1 MDERNLIA
9 EASVISRGK
18 FFFEFD
24 VKKEETYMNDQ
35 PEEANTTRGTSNDK
49 ETKNNV
55 SRRKFIKSATTAA
68 AVATTVTLE
77 PLFGGKASQAEAS
90 VISYD
95 ETSRAS
101 SSKSYRVTTAKNE
114 DVNPGVFAD
123 NGDKTLVT
131 DFSALYSKALPH
143 DGLGV
148 PNGSAYQSFENALQA
163 GTFAALQNITVG
175 TPGGGPNSLENGPA
189 GAFALDLEGR
199 DSHAVP
205 IPFAPSVAS
214 NQTADEQVEH
224 YWAAL
229 LRDVPF
235 DQYGSNSIAAQAV
248 SDMNN
253 LSFLKSSSN
262 NQFPFPVTAGNLFRG
277 RFQTGDGNVMGPYV
291 SQFLVQ
297 PTMLGASAISGQI
310 QTFQPNQAFMTTQAA
325 FLNIAN
331 GGPNQGSLSFD
342 ATPRYIRNGRDLA
355 AYTHVDTLYQ
365 AYLVA
370 FLVLAQIGAPLNP
383 GNPYGGSQT
392 QKAFGTL
399 GGPDAA
405 GTLAEMATRALK
417 GAWFHKWI
425 VNLRLRPEEYG
436 ALVQANLTKTS
447 PVPQASQKLHGDV
460 FSSAVLPLINQQFG
474 SFLLP
479 QAFPEGSPTHPC
491 YPTGHGSVAGACI
504 TAIKFFFDGTQFIQP
519 LLTNGNSKTLPSG
532 QARNVFVPSDD
543 GLSLNNYTG
552 SDAGNLTINGELNKL
567 AWNVSVGHGIHAGI
581 HFRSSTYE
589 SILMGEEVALAILR
603 DRALSYS
610 EPFAVTITKF
620 DGTTTLITNESTKDS
635 SGTNGSGGGITSLF

>member
-1 MDERNLIA
+1 M
-9 EASVISRGK
+9 
-18 FFFEFD
+18 
-24 VKKEETYMNDQ
+24 TTQ
-35 PEEANTTRGTSNDK
+35 PDEANTTKGTSNHK
-49 ETKNNV
+49 ETQNGV
-55 SRRKFIKSATTAA
+55 SRRKFIKSATTVA
-68 AVATTVTLE
+68 AVATTISLE
-77 PLFGGKASQAEAS
+77 PLFGGKESQAEAS
-90 VISYD
+90 VISYS
-95 ETSRAS
+95 ETSRAGA
-101 SSKSYRVTTAKNE
+101 SKQYRINTAKNE
-114 DVNPGVFAD
+114 DVNPGVFPD
-123 NGDKTLVT
+123 NGDKTLFP

-148 PNGSAYQSFENALQA
+148 PNAAAYQTFENALQA
-163 GTFAALQNITVG
+163 GTFTALQGITVG

-205 IPFAPSVAS
+205 IPASPSVIS
-214 NQTADEQVEH
+214 NQTAAEQVEH

-235 DQYGSNSIAAQAV
+235 DQYGSNATAAQAI

-253 LSFLKSSSN
+253 LSFLKNQGN
-262 NQFPFPVTAGNLFRG
+262 NPQFPFPVNAGNLFRG
-277 RFQTGDGNVMGPYV
+277 QFQPLDGNVTGPYL

-297 PTMLGASAISGQI
+297 PTMMGALAITGQI
-310 QTFQPNQAFMTTQAA
+310 QTFNPSQDFMTTPAE
-325 FLNIAN
+325 FMNIAN
-331 GGPNQGSLSFD
+331 GGASQGSLVMD
-342 ATPRYIRNGRDLA
+342 PTPRFIRNGRDLA

-365 AYLVA
+365 EYLVA
-370 FLVLAQIGAPLNP
+370 IFLLSQIGTPSNP
-383 GNPYGGSQT
+383 GLPYTGSQTQGSQT

-399 GGPDAA
+399 GGPDAT
-405 GTLAEMATRALK
+405 GTMAEMATRALK
-417 GAWFHKWI
+417 AAWFHKWI

-436 ALVQANLTKTS
+436 ALVQANRTGTS
-447 PVPQASQKLHGDV
+447 PVPQASQQLD
-460 FSSAVLPLINQQFG
+460 SSLFNSTVLSAIHTQFQ

-491 YPTGHGSVAGACI
+491 YPTGHGTVAGACI
-504 TAIKFFFDGTQFIQP
+504 TAIKFFFDCSQPIQQ
-519 LLTNGNSKTLPSG
+519 LLTLGASRTLPSG

-543 GLSLNNYTG
+543 GLSLNNYG
-552 SDAGNLTINGELNKL
+552 GNDAGSLTINGELNKL

-589 SILMGEEVALAILR
+589 SILLGEEVALAILR

-620 DGTTTLITNESTKDS
+620 DGTSALITNESSKDKT
-635 SGTNGSGGGITSLF
+635 GGDGSGGTITSIF

>member
-1 MDERNLIA
+1 MTR
-9 EASVISRGK
+9 
-18 FFFEFD
+18 
-24 VKKEETYMNDQ
+24 Q
-35 PEEANTTRGTSNDK
+35 PDEANTTRSTSNDK
-49 ETKNNV
+49 KTKNSV
-55 SRRKFIKSATTAA
+55 SRRTFIKSATTAA
-68 AVATTVTLE
+68 AVATTISLE
-77 PLFGGKASQAEAS
+77 PLFGGKESQAEAS
-90 VISYD
+90 VISYN

-101 SSKSYRVTTAKNE
+101 SSKQYRVNTAKNE
-114 DVNPGVFAD
+114 DVNPGVFPD
-123 NGDKTLVT
+123 NGDKTLFT

-148 PNGSAYQSFENALQA
+148 PNAAAYQTFENALQA
-163 GTFAALQNITVG
+163 GTFTALQSITVG

-205 IPFAPSVAS
+205 IPASPSVTS
-214 NQTADEQVEH
+214 NQTAAEQVEH

-248 SDMNN
+248 SDMNK
-253 LSFLKSSSN
+253 LSFLNSSSN
-262 NQFPFPVTAGNLFRG
+262 TEFPFPVNAGNLFRG
-277 RFQTGDGNVMGPYV
+277 RFQSGDGNVQGPYI
-291 SQFLVQ
+291 SQFMVQ
-297 PTMLGASAISGQI
+297 PTAYGAQPISQQI
-310 QTFQPNQAFMTTQAA
+310 NTFQPNQAFMTTPAA
-325 FLNIAN
+325 YTNIAN
-331 GGPNQGSLSFD
+331 GGANQGSLALDS
-342 ATPRYIRNGRDLA
+342 TPRYIRNGRDLA
-355 AYTHVDTLYQ
+355 AFTHVDVLYQ
-365 AYLVA
+365 AYFTA
-370 FLVLAQIGAPLNP
+370 FLVLSQINTPLNP
-383 GNPYGGSQT
+383 GNPYIGSTT
-392 QKAFGTL
+392 QKPFGTL

-417 GAWFHKWI
+417 AVWFHKWI

-436 ALVQANLTKTS
+436 ALVQANRTGTT
-447 PVPQASQKLHGDV
+447 PVPQASQHLDASIFG
-460 FSSAVLPLINQQFG
+460 SSVLPIINQQFG

-491 YPTGHGSVAGACI
+491 YPTGHGTVGGACI
-504 TAIKFFFDGTQFIQP
+504 TAIKFFFDCSQNIQP
-519 LLTNGNSKTLPSG
+519 LLTNGPALPSG

-567 AWNVSVGHGIHAGI
+567 AWNVSLGHGIHAGI
-581 HFRSSTYE
+581 HFRSSTFQ
-589 SILMGEEVALAILR
+589 SILLGEEVALAILR

-620 DGTTTLITNESTKDS
+620 DGTSALITNESTKDS
-635 SGTNGSGGGITSLF
+635 TGTSGSGGGITSIT